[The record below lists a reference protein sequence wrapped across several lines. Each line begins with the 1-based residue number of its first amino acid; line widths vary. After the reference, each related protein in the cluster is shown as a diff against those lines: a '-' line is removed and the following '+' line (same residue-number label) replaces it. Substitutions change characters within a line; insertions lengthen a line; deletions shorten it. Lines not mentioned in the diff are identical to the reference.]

1 MGIFSVEYKLLLWV
15 RGKKIRGIAINENE
29 ESPTRGVGF
38 YAFARL
44 KLGRFASEKKTTFDL
59 DRTDE
64 IAVE

>member
-38 YAFARL
+38 YAFC
-44 KLGRFASEKKTTFDL
+44 ASEARAVREREKTTFDL